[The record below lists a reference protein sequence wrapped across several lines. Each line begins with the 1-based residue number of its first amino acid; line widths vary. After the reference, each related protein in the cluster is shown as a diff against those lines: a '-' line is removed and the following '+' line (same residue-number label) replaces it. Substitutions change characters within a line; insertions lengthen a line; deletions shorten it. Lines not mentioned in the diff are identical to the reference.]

1 MEGYRRSY
9 DNSGCDARNLFSKIA
24 APIQANQVLAATS
37 AVFTWAM
44 KQEILVHNPVKGVE
58 RHNTTSRERVLSDAE
73 LPAFWHAFANAG
85 LSGVALQ
92 VLLLTAVKWPICGL
106 SI

>member
-1 MEGYRRSY
+1 VEGYRRSY

-92 VLLLTAVKWPICGL
+92 VLLLTGQRPGAPYWL
-106 SI
+106 